1 MQACGGD
8 ALHGFD
14 ARLDHANSLFDIKRA
29 PLPGSHGLSHAR
41 RYGSVAQ
48 RGQCS
53 KRTPEMLR
61 RSTLLARPPWRNTRY
76 SENAYLRL
84 STIEPAW
91 QWADDRS
98 INPQEETTREKTI
111 L

>member
-1 MQACGGD
+1 MQARRRD
-8 ALHGFD
+8 ALNGFD
-14 ARLDHANSLFDIKRA
+14 AGFDHADSLFDIKRA
-29 PLPGSHGLSHAR
+29 PLSACQGVSRAR

-53 KRTPEMLR
+53 KRAPEMLR
-61 RSTLLARPPWRNTRY
+61 RSMALAHSPWRNTRY

-84 STIEPAW
+84 STIEHAC